1 MSSQSST
8 TEFPFGSLLCAPPD
22 HRSSQHDHASTRVLG
37 WYIMKSKRTLR
48 LYLAYQGAFFKF
60 SLAVEDAATTTGS
73 VEAEP
78 SSFCRSIW
86 NAVEPTFLAAE
97 PEGPVQR
104 GRPEW
109 RGCEAGMTPEAIQQE
124 DLLLATIR
132 ADLPRL
138 VGEVLAARPGPI
150 SGSYIWVTIKD
161 DPEHP
166 EQPVLSLLGDHFRTI
181 ALPYLQNIGPT
192 EYPGVPRVDLSAIHT
207 FLSIPSDPVCEVL
220 ITLSTDAEP
229 ERLIFKTARLNT
241 WFLEGMEASRQSEPE
256 ADEPGKD
263 GHKTESDSRS
273 AGAASDDESEDGPED
288 DEIFY
293 QRSSKAELAEIMRL
307 QSHPNIIPAP
317 AAIVTV
323 SDPNQP
329 EAPPKLVGWLQ
340 TPFLSWS
347 GKEVPGI
354 SNGTEESARWRMK
367 YGLDLCLGLQHMI
380 RARQSFHTDLGL
392 HNILLSGPPP
402 KSRLMLM
409 DFEYWNRWVGTDGL
423 DAPEVDG
430 WWDPVVSSDGKL
442 SYVRRE
448 TQVEHEWD
456 RIRFWTSD
464 EALERLYMISTAA
477 ILGHILDC
485 RMVCSWA
492 TEKTTQQGGCLFS
505 REIPR
510 PGQDIARDKWEAL
523 IPKDIR
529 AAIQQCLLKD
539 PLLRPNIDE
548 MVSVLQ
554 THAVLPA
561 L

>member
-1 MSSQSST
+1 MSDDPAT
-8 TEFPFGSLLCAPPD
+8 TE
-22 HRSSQHDHASTRVLG
+22 VLG
-37 WYIMKSKRTLR
+37 WYINRYVIRNRQTL
-48 LYLAYQGAFFKF
+48 LLHLAHQGAFFKF
-60 SLAVEDAATTTGS
+60 LLE
-73 VEAEP
+73 VEADECKDKEQASA
-78 SSFCRSIW
+78 SSFCRSFW
-86 NAVEPTFLAAE
+86 KVVEPTFL
-97 PEGPVQR
+97 PRLSGIPFRVLQR

-109 RGCEAGMTPEAIQQE
+109 RGCEAGMTAEAIRQE

-138 VGEVLAARPGPI
+138 VGEVLAARTAPI
-150 SGSYIWVTIKD
+150 TGSYVWVAIKD

-166 EQPVLSLLGDHFRTI
+166 EQPVLSLLCDHFRTI
-181 ALPYLQNIGPT
+181 ALPYLRDVSPT
-192 EYPGVPRVDLSAIHT
+192 EYVGVPRVDLSVIRT

-220 ITLSTDAEP
+220 ITLSTGTEP

-263 GHKTESDSRS
+263 GHETESDSRS
-273 AGAASDDESEDGPED
+273 EGAASDDESEDGPED
-288 DEIFY
+288 DEIFF
-293 QRSSKAELAEIMRL
+293 QGSSKAELDEIMRL

-317 AAIVTV
+317 AAIVTI
-323 SDPNQP
+323 SDPSQT
-329 EAPPKLVGWLQ
+329 EAPLKLVGWLQ
-340 TPFLSWS
+340 APFLSWS

-367 YGLDLCLGLQHMI
+367 YALDLCLGLQHMI

-409 DFEYWNRWVGTDGL
+409 DFEHWNCWVSADGL
-423 DAPEVDG
+423 EAPEVDG
-430 WWDPVVSSDGKL
+430 WWDPVVSPDGKL

-485 RMVCSWA
+485 RFVCSWA
-492 TEKTTQQGGCLFS
+492 SDRAIELGEGVIC
-505 REIPR
+505 RETPQA
-510 PGQDIARDKWEAL
+510 GEDVARDKWEDF
-523 IPKDIR
+523 IPTEIR
-529 AAIQQCLLKD
+529 AAIEQCMSKD
-539 PLLRPNIDE
+539 PLQRPNIDE

-554 THAVLPA
+554 THAVLPD